1 MPNSLERRHSRRRR
15 HERTRQ
21 ELIQAALD
29 QAVAGSF
36 KDLTVE
42 GVTREAGVSRSAF
55 YVYFGDKEELLLGA
69 LEDLIAS
76 HRNRLGNCWPRG
88 GDPRRGVEKAIYDVA
103 RIFSDNSDL
112 LVPAFEAATYDEE
125 VREIWAGLTE
135 SVTEGTADQ
144 IRRLQAEGAVDD
156 SLDAGVVA
164 EGLVLM
170 TERSF
175 QLNLAQG
182 DREPKS
188 VAADLTK
195 VWWAALFGAG
205 GAGPSPGERARSGEV
220 PVEPDPDDPAGADTD
235 PDRDEAADRDSAA
248 DRDDPGGA
256 TEPEP
261 VS

>member
-1 MPNSLERRHSRRRR
+1 MPNSLERRHNRRRR

-42 GVTREAGVSRSAF
+42 GVTRAAGVSRSAF

-76 HRNRLGNCWPRG
+76 HQNRLGNCWPQE
-88 GDPRRGVEKAIYDVA
+88 GDPKRGVEKAIYDVA
-103 RIFSDNSDL
+103 RVFADNSDL
-112 LVPAFEAATYDEE
+112 LALAFETATYDEE
-125 VREIWAGLTE
+125 VREIWSTLTE
-135 SVTEGTADQ
+135 SVTEGTAEE
-144 IRRLQAEGAVDD
+144 IRRLQGGGAVDP
-156 SLDAGVVA
+156 SLDAAVLA
-164 EGLVLM
+164 DGLVLM

-182 DREPKS
+182 EARPDA

-195 VWWAALFGAG
+195 VWWAALFGIAAPGAPGIAAPG
-205 GAGPSPGERARSGEV
+205 GPAGPASV
-220 PVEPDPDDPAGADTD
+220 
-235 PDRDEAADRDSAA
+235 DSE
-248 DRDDPGGA
+248 
-256 TEPEP
+256 T
-261 VS
+261 

>member
-1 MPNSLERRHSRRRR
+1 MPSSLERRHNRRRR

-42 GVTREAGVSRSAF
+42 GVTRAAGVSRSAF

-76 HRNRLGNCWPRG
+76 HQNRLGNCWPGG

-103 RIFSDNSDL
+103 GVFSDNSEL
-112 LVPAFEAATYDEE
+112 LALAFETATYDEE
-125 VREIWAGLTE
+125 VREIWAALTE
-135 SVTEGTADQ
+135 SVTDGTVAQ
-144 IRRLQAEGAVDD
+144 IKRLQADGAVDD
-156 SLDAGVVA
+156 SLDAEALA

-175 QLNLAQG
+175 QVNLAQG
-182 DREPKS
+182 QRQPDS

-205 GAGPSPGERARSGEV
+205 AGNGGNGSSPQDGPPPPDAGGTDPRAAS
-220 PVEPDPDDPAGADTD
+220 PAGAD
-235 PDRDEAADRDSAA
+235 S
-248 DRDDPGGA
+248 
-256 TEPEP
+256 
-261 VS
+261 